1 MDAISPTAATP
12 PVTAA
17 NFLLLNTKYVYNHVN
32 SKPRT
37 PPPTMMPPMS
47 LLMSTRK
54 DKVARYI
61 EKRRRRVFEK
71 TVRYASRKA
80 YAESRPRIKGRF
92 ARRDEIAPDGT
103 ILPAVLFKEGLISEE
118 EMKLMEDVA
127 KEKHGTMA
135 NGGVRTGRTVQPT
148 ELPMNLPR
156 KRGTTLPDL
165 PPAGAAG
172 GEAA

>member
-1 MDAISPTAATP
+1 
-12 PVTAA
+12 
-17 NFLLLNTKYVYNHVN
+17 
-32 SKPRT
+32 
-37 PPPTMMPPMS
+37 MPPMS

-118 EMKLMEDVA
+118 EMKLMRFNWA
-127 KEKHGTMA
+127 KQKTHM
-135 NGGVRTGRTVQPT
+135 
-148 ELPMNLPR
+148 
-156 KRGTTLPDL
+156 
-165 PPAGAAG
+165 
-172 GEAA
+172 EA